1 MLQFLDESVS
11 LTSTFFFIS
20 SVHLS
25 SLPSVLLLLQL
36 LLYQMKPSR
45 RRDTQGRKSGGGAL
59 WAVDMFIFK

>member
-25 SLPSVLLLLQL
+25 SLPSVLLLLQF

-45 RRDTQGRKSGGGAL
+45 RRDTQGRKWGGGVVGCGHIYL
-59 WAVDMFIFK
+59 